1 MATNTLLHLL
11 TFTLLFTL
19 TISSP
24 SPSPSPAPPPQS
36 GSDDDSLPEPS
47 LSPPPSDLSP
57 DYDSPSLDQ
66 PSPPSSSPSPSPLL
80 APSPVE
86 VSDETA
92 GVEREEAK
100 ESDSGGMSGGKKVGV
115 AFGLIGAACFV
126 GFGGVLYRKR
136 QQNIR
141 RARYSQSARL
151 EFF

>member
-1 MATNTLLHLL
+1 MATNTPLHLL

-24 SPSPSPAPPPQS
+24 SPSPAPPPQS
-36 GSDDDSLPEPS
+36 GSDDDSIAIS
-47 LSPPPSDLSP
+47 SSSPPSDLSP
-57 DYDSPSLDQ
+57 DYDSPSLDL

>member
-11 TFTLLFTL
+11 TFTLLFSV
-19 TISSP
+19 TIS

-47 LSPPPSDLSP
+47 LSPLQSDLSP
-57 DYDSPSLDQ
+57 DYDSPSLDL

>member
-11 TFTLLFTL
+11 TFTLLFTF

-47 LSPPPSDLSP
+47 LSPLQSDLSP
-57 DYDSPSLDQ
+57 DYDSPSLDL
-66 PSPPSSSPSPSPLL
+66 PSPPSSSPLL